1 MLLHHARVRKS
12 IEMTMHHFWHGL
24 KYNIKGIVRHH
35 HYTTMNEIL
44 HHAREA
50 ESQLAK
56 EAQVEAWYSSTRQFF
71 ARTPYS
77 PSDEPIEG
85 AASHPSSSLVRPAST
100 NFQVKKPAAP
110 TASTGSNMSTTHI
123 RDRLLKEICPRGK

>member
-1 MLLHHARVRKS
+1 MTVDAYYMEIEMLLHRARVRES
-12 IEMTMHHFWHGL
+12 IEMTMQHFWHGL

-50 ESQLAK
+50 ESQLAE

-71 ARTPYS
+71 CTDSIFTFRRTYRGGCQPPFLFLS
-77 PSDEPIEG
+77 
-85 AASHPSSSLVRPAST
+85 PASLHQFSSEET
-100 NFQVKKPAAP
+100 
-110 TASTGSNMSTTHI
+110 S
-123 RDRLLKEICPRGK
+123 CPYC